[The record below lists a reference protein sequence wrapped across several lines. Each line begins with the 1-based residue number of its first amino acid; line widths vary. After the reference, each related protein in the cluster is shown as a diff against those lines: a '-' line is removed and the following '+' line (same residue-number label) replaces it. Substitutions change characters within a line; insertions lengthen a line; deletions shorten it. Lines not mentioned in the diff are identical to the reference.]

1 MHLGTSQKKLF
12 VEDIAFELTV
22 YSVIVFSV
30 FRMREHRSY
39 WAVNH
44 RFIGFS
50 SISLPSPLA
59 TTAVVACH
67 FARPAG
73 NAKRVS
79 VWMYFLPS

>member
-44 RFIGFS
+44 MFIGFS
-50 SISLPSPLA
+50 SISSPRRSL
-59 TTAVVACH
+59 TTTITCQ
-67 FARPAG
+67 AG
-73 NAKRVS
+73 RKC
-79 VWMYFLPS
+79 